1 MVIRLMA
8 DPHFP
13 MFAFPIISSKVEPV
27 HIFADHSNGYHQ
39 TAQYTFRVMICTV
52 GDDIHASRDEIPSL
66 QLGYKKTS
74 FAETKEVI
82 CWLKIAFL
90 TKSRL

>member
-52 GDDIHASRDEIPSL
+52 GDDIHASRDEMH
-66 QLGYKKTS
+66 
-74 FAETKEVI
+74 
-82 CWLKIAFL
+82 
-90 TKSRL
+90 RR